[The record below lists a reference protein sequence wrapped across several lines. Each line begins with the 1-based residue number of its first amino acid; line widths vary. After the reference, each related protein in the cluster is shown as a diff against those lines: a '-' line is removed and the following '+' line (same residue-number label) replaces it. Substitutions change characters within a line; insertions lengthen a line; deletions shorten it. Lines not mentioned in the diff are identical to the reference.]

1 MNFLAAV
8 LVRVALLGAIMAG
21 VMGAVTGTTENI
33 RAVSCVVILFSGVLL
48 TAIEF
53 RSRR

>member
-1 MNFLAAV
+1 MSFLGEVA
-8 LVRVALLGAIMAG
+8 VRVGLLGAIMAG
-21 VMGAVTGTTENI
+21 VMGAVTGATENI
-33 RAVSCVVILFSGVLL
+33 RAVSCVVIMFGVALY